1 MTTSAYRQLR
11 IDACN
16 LITFLASTPYV
27 SDDVRRAG
35 IQILSVYV
43 NTCTPDESVAEFA
56 AELEYV
62 QSLIEADMK
71 GQG

>member
-16 LITFLASTPYV
+16 LIAFLTSTTYV

-35 IQILSVYV
+35 IQILSVYA
-43 NTCTPDESVAEFA
+43 NTCTPDESVAEF
-56 AELEYV
+56 EQEIEYV
-62 QSLIEADMK
+62 KLLIEADMK